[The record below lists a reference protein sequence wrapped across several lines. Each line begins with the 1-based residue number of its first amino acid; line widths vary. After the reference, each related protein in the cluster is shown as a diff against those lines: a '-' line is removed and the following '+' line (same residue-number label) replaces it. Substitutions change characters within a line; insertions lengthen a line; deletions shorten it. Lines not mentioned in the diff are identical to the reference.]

1 VTGKQVSN
9 WSVHGSYNRNKQRKK
24 KYLYAGETISEVDN
38 INAYLLPTDD
48 FYVESAKRQLSDIP
62 DIDYGSFALD
72 DGVFTISAEEYKQ
85 LVANDARIKPF
96 LKLFIG
102 SAEFLRG
109 ITRYALYIPDNQY
122 QIAKDIPDI
131 AKKVAHVKE
140 WRSKSNRSNTQKLAN
155 TPWRFA
161 EIRYKEKP
169 CILIP
174 IVSSENRQY
183 IPMGYLEAGT
193 IVSNAAFAVY
203 DAEPWLFSLL
213 ESKMHMA
220 WIRTVCGKLKSDY
233 RYSSSL
239 GYNTFPVP
247 PLNLSQKEKLNNS
260 AMNILMAR
268 ENHTEMTLA
277 QMYDPDEM
285 PEDLRNAHDANDLI
299 VDKLYQD
306 KAFLNDEERL
316 AKLFAM
322 YEDMTKD
329 KKK

>member
-1 VTGKQVSN
+1 M
-9 WSVHGSYNRNKQRKK
+9 
-24 KYLYAGETISEVDN
+24 
-38 INAYLLPTDD
+38 
-48 FYVESAKRQLSDIP
+48 
-62 DIDYGSFALD
+62 
-72 DGVFTISAEEYKQ
+72 FTISAEEYKR
-85 LVANDARIKPF
+85 LIDDDIRVKPF
-96 LKLFIG
+96 LKTFIG

-109 ITRYALYIPDNQY
+109 ITRYALYIPDSQY
-122 QIAKDIPDI
+122 EDARIIPSI
-131 AKKVAHVKE
+131 EKKISHVQE
-140 WRSKSNRSNTQKLAN
+140 WRLKSNRSSTKKLAN

-174 IVSSENRQY
+174 IVSSENRRY

-193 IVSNAAFAVY
+193 IVSNAAFAIY
-203 DAEPWLFSLL
+203 DAEPWLFALL

-220 WIRTVCGKLKSDY
+220 WIRTVCGKLKTDY

-247 PLNLSQKEKLNNS
+247 PLNPIQKERLTNS
-260 AMNILMAR
+260 AMSILMAR

-277 QMYDPDEM
+277 QMYDPDKM
-285 PEDLRNAHDANDLI
+285 PEDLRNAHDANDLL

-316 AKLFAM
+316 AKLFSM
-322 YEDMTKD
+322 YEELTKD
-329 KKK
+329 KK